1 MKLLRIHVEN
11 FGALQNFQLE
21 LTDGLNLLYRENGWG
36 KSTLAVFIKAML
48 YGMPA
53 SSKRSLDEN
62 ERKKYT
68 PWQGGAYGGS
78 LELETAK
85 GRFRIERFFG
95 AKESGDS
102 FALYDLATNQPS
114 NVYSANIG
122 EELFGINADGFE
134 RSTYLSQRE
143 ISEKDG
149 NASVT
154 AKLTS
159 LLDDVDDIGS
169 FEDAVEALEKR
180 RKFYVLTGN
189 RGAIAEAEQER
200 KVLTSDLE
208 HCQRVEAALLAR
220 EEEIRQCGE
229 EIRVLQK
236 RIDLT
241 RQRIAEAGT
250 LRERAALTERKNTM
264 LEELAALSKE
274 KATIEAE
281 FNGMIPSAAE
291 QESSEKLY
299 HTICETHARLK
310 EIPSVSP
317 DADTIVALRNKYS
330 QGFPT
335 KEQATELNRRNGQL
349 RDLRARREA
358 LQNTYREEAPDRR
371 FAKGTPSTEQI
382 ENAFHDLRHVRDQQ
396 KAIDALDH
404 TQRTSPDQ
412 GQRFPLAAVLSLAV
426 GALLA
431 VLAFMPLLATA
442 KLPLLILAGVALLA
456 GAVLLPVFFVQRS
469 KHQNQ
474 YQQLHRDMDRRR
486 ADMNDRLQS
495 VHRLL
500 AEYGMPTDGDLS
512 RSLTELNLMANH
524 HRTVLQQ
531 HRRMAE
537 ELESIRR
544 HYEEALEV
552 LRDYFFDAPLSEDYQ
567 PELDRLQRDAVLL
580 ARLESEDRKRHQK
593 RLEIEAEMTDMQQR
607 LLPYLRRFDPNGK
620 LRAGECLEQMADRL
634 IEYRRLTRDIRE
646 KEAKLKRF
654 IAEKNLDD
662 LPFDTEI
669 PDPRRLAAE
678 EADLQRQLHQ
688 LQGTQAE
695 RRSSVRQLAVDAD
708 RIPEL
713 KATLRDLD
721 ERIARYKS
729 NVNTVTATA
738 RFLEEAKTALSTR
751 YLEGMQKSFRTYLS
765 RLMGKEMPESLLD
778 PSFEVYLREGGQT
791 RTMESFSQG
800 WRDAVRF
807 CLRLALTDALCE
819 EGEAP
824 ILLLD
829 DPFVNLDEKRL
840 AAAQGLLRTLA
851 SKYQILHMVCHKD
864 RK

>member
-1 MKLLRIHVEN
+1 MKLLSIHVEN
-11 FGALQNFQLE
+11 FGALQNLRLD

-48 YGMPA
+48 YGLP
-53 SSKRSLDEN
+53 STSKRSLDEN
-62 ERKKYT
+62 ERKKYA

-78 LELETAK
+78 LEIETAK

-95 AKESGDS
+95 AKESTDS
-102 FALYDLATNQPS
+102 FALYDLASNCPS
-114 NVYSANIG
+114 NAYSSNIG
-122 EELFGINADGFE
+122 EELFGINAEGFE

-149 NASVT
+149 NLSIT
-154 AKLTS
+154 AKLTN

-169 FEDAVEALEKR
+169 FEDAMELLEKR

-200 KVLTSDLE
+200 LTLVADLE
-208 HCQRVEAALLAR
+208 SCQRTEEALRQR
-220 EEEIRQCGE
+220 EEEIHRCAE
-229 EIRVLQK
+229 EIRALQK
-236 RIDLT
+236 RVELT

-250 LRERAALTERKNTM
+250 LRERAALIEQKNTM
-264 LEELAALSKE
+264 LEELATLSKE
-274 KATIEAE
+274 KITIEAE

-310 EIPSVSP
+310 EIPSTSP
-317 DADTIVALRNKYS
+317 DADTILSLRKQYPN
-330 QGFPT
+330 GFPS
-335 KEQATELNRRNGQL
+335 KEHAAELIRRNGQL

-358 LQNTYREEAPDRR
+358 LQNAYREEPLDER
-371 FAKGTPSTEQI
+371 FAKGTPSSEQI
-382 ENAFHDLRHVRDQQ
+382 ENAFHSIRHAQVQQ
-396 KAIDALDH
+396 KAID
-404 TQRTSPDQ
+404 TMQRAKQASPEAA
-412 GQRFPLAAVLSLAV
+412 RSFPFTAILCLAV
-426 GALLA
+426 GVLLG
-431 VLAFMPLLATA
+431 VLSFMPLMAEL
-442 KLPLLILAGVALLA
+442 KLPLLIAAGLALLA
-456 GAVLLPVFFVQRS
+456 GCILLPVFLVGRS
-469 KHQNQ
+469 KYNNLVRQSQ
-474 YQQLHRDMDRRR
+474 EDMDRRR
-486 ADMNDRLQS
+486 KDIDSHLQS
-495 VHRLL
+495 VQRLL
-500 AEYGMPTDGDLS
+500 ADYGMPAGEDLS
-512 RSLTELNLMANH
+512 RSLSELNLMAN
-524 HRTVLQQ
+524 Q
-531 HRRMAE
+531 HRAALQKRRRIAE
-537 ELESIRR
+537 ELNAIRA
-544 HYEEALEV
+544 HYEEALSV
-552 LRDYFFDAPLSEDYQ
+552 LRDYFYDAPPTEDYQ

-634 IEYRRLTRDIRE
+634 IEYRRLVRDLRE
-646 KEAKLKRF
+646 KEAKLKSF
-654 IAEKNLDD
+654 IAEKNLDEI
-662 LPFDTEI
+662 PFDTEV
-669 PDPRRLAAE
+669 PDPRRLAQE
-678 EADLQRQLHQ
+678 EADLQRRIHQ

-695 RRSSVRQLAVDAD
+695 RNSIARRLAVDAD

-713 KATLRDLD
+713 KAALRDLD
-721 ERIARYKS
+721 EKIARYKS
-729 NVNTVTATA
+729 NAATVAATS

-765 RLMGKEMPESLLD
+765 RLMGEVAPESLLD
-778 PSFEVYLREGGQT
+778 PAFEVRLREGGQT

-824 ILLLD
+824 VLLLD
-829 DPFVNLDEKRL
+829 DPFVNLDETRL
-840 AAAQGLLRTLA
+840 AAARGLLRSLA